1 MIPLSRRLLAAVVA
15 TAALAGSAFAWD
27 ATGHRTVN
35 QLALAALPADFP
47 AFVRE
52 PAAAER
58 IAFLANVPDRW
69 RNVDPYLK
77 QVGPSW
83 TDHFLDLE
91 ELPIAGLD
99 PRKLPSLRYDF
110 VVAYAAGR
118 AAHPE
123 NFKPIDPA
131 KNIDGTRQWPGFA
144 PWAIAE
150 WTHKLRSAFG
160 YLKAFEEMGGTPEEI
175 ANAREDVI
183 YTMGVLGHYVG
194 DSAQPLHT
202 TDKFNGWTG
211 SNPKGYTTWPGF
223 HSWID
228 GGLIAKA
235 GITVAALK
243 PRMTPAEAL
252 PATTPADGRD
262 PLFIA
267 AMDYLIANHQFLEP
281 LYQLEK
287 DGKLGNGHPGPDG
300 TFVPNNEPVS
310 PEGKAFVEDRLVTGG
325 SMLAKLWVTAWK
337 SAPNDVYLRTQL
349 AKRNG
354 LPLPATP
361 GK

>member
-1 MIPLSRRLLAAVVA
+1 MTSARHRLLAVAVA
-15 TAALAGSAFAWD
+15 TAALAGSAFGWD
-27 ATGHRTVN
+27 HVGHSTVN
-35 QLALAALPADFP
+35 QLALTALPADFP

-52 PAAAER
+52 PDAAGR

-69 RNVDPYLK
+69 RNVDPWLK

-83 TDHFLDLE
+83 TDHFLDIE
-91 ELPIAGLD
+91 ELPAAGLD
-99 PRKLPSLRYDF
+99 PRKVPSLRYDF

-123 NFKPIDPA
+123 NFRPIDPA
-131 KNIDGTRQWPGFA
+131 KNVDGTRQWPGFA

-194 DSAQPLHT
+194 DCAQPLHT

-211 SNPKGYTTWPGF
+211 PNPKGFTTWSGF

-228 GGLIAKA
+228 GGLVAKT
-235 GITVAALK
+235 GITAVSLK
-243 PRMTPAEAL
+243 PRITPAEAL
-252 PATTPADGRD
+252 PASTPADGRD
-262 PLFIA
+262 PIFIA
-267 AMDYLIANHQFLEP
+267 AMEYILANHQFLEP

-287 DGKLGNGHPGPDG
+287 DGKLGNGRPGPGG
-300 TFVPNNEPVS
+300 TFIPNNEPVS
-310 PEGKAFVEDRLVTGG
+310 PEGKGFVEDRLLTGG
-325 SMLAKLWVTAWK
+325 QMLAKLWVTAWK
-337 SAPNDVYLRTQL
+337 SAPTDVFLRTML

-354 LPLPATP
+354 LPPPVP

>member
-1 MIPLSRRLLAAVVA
+1 MSSTHPRLFAVLLAA
-15 TAALAGSAFAWD
+15 TALAGSAPAWD

-52 PAAAER
+52 PAAAAR

-69 RNVDPYLK
+69 RNADPYLK

-91 ELPIAGLD
+91 ELPAAGLD
-99 PRKLPSLRYDF
+99 PRTVPSLRYDF
-110 VVAYAAGR
+110 VVAFAAGR

-123 NFKPIDPA
+123 NFRPIDPTR
-131 KNIDGTRQWPGFA
+131 NVDGTRQWPGFA

-202 TDKFNGWTG
+202 TDKYNGWTG
-211 SNPKGYTTWPGF
+211 PNPKGFTTWNGF

-235 GITVAALK
+235 GINADALK
-243 PRMTPAEAL
+243 SRMTPAEAL
-252 PATTPADGRD
+252 PPTTPAHGRD
-262 PLFIA
+262 PIFLA
-267 AMDYLIANHQFLEP
+267 AMDYLLANHEFLEP

-287 DGKLGNGHPGPDG
+287 DDKLGNGRPGPDG
-300 TFVPNNEPVS
+300 TFVANSAPVS
-310 PEGKAFVEDRLVTGG
+310 AEGKAFMEDRLVTGG
-325 SMLAKLWVTAWK
+325 QMLAKLWVTAWK
-337 SAPNDVYLRTQL
+337 SAPTDVFLRTQL

-354 LPLPATP
+354 LPPPAP
-361 GK
+361 AK